1 MHINCLL
8 KDSVNHEVSV
18 TYKAMATSPNFNIQQ
33 SYFSLE
39 LLIPY
44 LAAACPLMKPLHV
57 IQIPQLAM
65 WLHAMLNDEKT
76 DY

>member
-1 MHINCLL
+1 MHISCFL

-18 TYKAMATSPNFNIQQ
+18 TYEAMATSPNFNRKQ

-44 LAAACPLMKPLHV
+44 LAAACPLMRPLRV